1 MYMNQFPKMRPW
13 AARSLAALL
22 AGFMLA
28 LSLPLLAFAQAA
40 SEPAAAPAA
49 QAPAPYAA
57 DA

>member
-28 LSLPLLAFAQAA
+28 LSLPLH
-40 SEPAAAPAA
+40 PP
-49 QAPAPYAA
+49 PRHRRPPPRPRR
-57 DA
+57 